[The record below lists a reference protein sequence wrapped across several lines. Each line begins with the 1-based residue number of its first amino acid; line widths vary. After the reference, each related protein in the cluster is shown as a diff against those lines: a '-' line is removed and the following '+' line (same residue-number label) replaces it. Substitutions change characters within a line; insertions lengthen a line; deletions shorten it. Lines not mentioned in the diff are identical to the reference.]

1 MGHNVFAMY
10 DNVVPLVQPIDLGTT
25 DTATPYVQL
34 KGCHRLAFLVQF
46 GVTTQNATTDIID
59 VRVECASL
67 ETVAETA
74 VTFNYRLSSA
84 VTANTWGAVTAAT
97 ATGAELNY
105 NHEGMSLW
113 IEVDPDL
120 LGTSDYKFARLNI
133 IVNAFTAVFVS
144 VVAFLDSRYKMT
156 TMQSATA
163 AASA

>member
-1 MGHNVFAMY
+1 MAHNTLAFY
-10 DNVVPLVQPIDLGTT
+10 DNVVPLIQPVDLGTT

-34 KGCHRLAFLVQF
+34 KGAHRLAFLVQF

-59 VRVECASL
+59 VRVECASV
-67 ETVAETA
+67 ETETETA
-74 VTFNYRLSSA
+74 VAFNYRLSSA

-105 NHEGMSLW
+105 LKEGMSLW
-113 IEVDPDL
+113 VEVDVDTM
-120 LGTSDYKFARLNI
+120 GTSDYKFARLNI

-144 VVAFLDSRYKMT
+144 VVAFVDARYKKT
-156 TMQSATA
+156 TMTSVTS